1 MENVDLDGIAYMWNE
16 VFTWSKEQLKRFG
29 KPYGKLRDLA
39 DPKFAKSARKPE
51 LEDICSRSFEYMD
64 FLMKTVESYRTACT
78 NLQSQLIENQQTLI
92 KVQKELSD
100 CKSEKLESMEKVV
113 KSSVADSVKEEF
125 KSYSSVVSTPQPTAP
140 VICQE
145 ALTSV
150 VKSVVEE
157 EDRSRNFLVFGLQ
170 EEEEEG
176 LETRISEVLGEV
188 GLKPKLE
195 AQRIGKRKSDSVIRP
210 VKVCV
215 SSSLIVHQIL
225 VNARNLR
232 NSDKFKTVYL
242 SPDRS
247 PEQREARKELVASM
261 RAQALAEPHKKF
273 YIKEGQIHSSDRN
286 T

>member
-1 MENVDLDGIAYMWNE
+1 M
-16 VFTWSKEQLKRFG
+16 
-29 KPYGKLRDLA
+29 
-39 DPKFAKSARKPE
+39 
-51 LEDICSRSFEYMD
+51 
-64 FLMKTVESYRTACT
+64 
-78 NLQSQLIENQQTLI
+78 NLW
-92 KVQKELSD
+92 
-100 CKSEKLESMEKVV
+100 SEKLESMEKVV

-140 VICQE
+140 VICQK

-157 EDRSRNFLVFGLQ
+157 EDRSRNFLVFGLP

-176 LETRISEVLGEV
+176 LETRIREVLEEV

-195 AQRIGKRKSDSVIRP
+195 AQRIGKKKSASVIRP

-215 SSSLIVHQIL
+215 SSSLIAQQIL
-225 VNARNLR
+225 SNARNLR
-232 NSDKFKTVYL
+232 NSDNFKTVYL

-273 YIKEGQIHSSDRN
+273 YIKEGQIHSSNRN

>member
-1 MENVDLDGIAYMWNE
+1 
-16 VFTWSKEQLKRFG
+16 
-29 KPYGKLRDLA
+29 
-39 DPKFAKSARKPE
+39 
-51 LEDICSRSFEYMD
+51 
-64 FLMKTVESYRTACT
+64 
-78 NLQSQLIENQQTLI
+78 
-92 KVQKELSD
+92 
-100 CKSEKLESMEKVV
+100 MEKVV

-140 VICQE
+140 VICQK

-195 AQRIGKRKSDSVIRP
+195 AQRIGKKKPDSVIRP

-247 PEQREARKELVASM
+247 PKQREVRKELVTTM